1 MSYIGQQPL
10 NNFVTKQSQEFTP
23 DGSTTGFTLNFAV
36 TSGTDIL
43 LMINNVVQEPGS
55 GNAYTAS
62 GTTLTMSEAP
72 SASDSMYCIFL
83 GLALQTVN
91 PGDGSVGTAKLV
103 DSAVTTAKINDDAI
117 TTAKINDGAITTAK
131 LNSEVALGK
140 ILQVKSTTI
149 TDTVSIN
156 TLAYADVTDLSVSI
170 TPSSTSSKIFII
182 CSINFGQGTAHG
194 TFRLVRGSTAIGIG
208 DTAGSRT
215 TGTFVMHTG
224 VGAQQDAGST
234 NFLDSP
240 ATTSATTYKL
250 QGRSNDAGTAMYINR
265 SNTDSDS
272 AAYQR
277 TSSTITVME
286 VSG

>member
-43 LMINNVVQEPGS
+43 LMINNVVQEPGA

-103 DSAVTTAKINDDAI
+103 DSAVTNAKIANSTIDL
-117 TTAKINDGAITTAK
+117 TTK
-131 LNSEVALGK
+131 V
-140 ILQVKSTTI
+140 
-149 TDTVSIN
+149 
-156 TLAYADVTDLSVSI
+156 
-170 TPSSTSSKIFII
+170 
-182 CSINFGQGTAHG
+182 
-194 TFRLVRGSTAIGIG
+194 
-208 DTAGSRT
+208 
-215 TGTFVMHTG
+215 TG
-224 VGAQQDAGST
+224 VLPAANGQT
-234 NFLDSP
+234 NTPFFYGEKASDQTLTRD
-240 ATTSATTYKL
+240 TTTKITGL
-250 QGRSNDAGTAMYINR
+250 TQNEL
-265 SNTDSDS
+265 DSDS
-272 AAYQR
+272 AFDGTTFTVPSGKAGKYYIEMIVYGVYSSVGNDGEFTQVMLYKNGSQVKANAYYDQATDQR
-277 TSSTITVME
+277 EFGVTVSAILDLAVGDTIEMYGKLRDFDSGNARVSEDLTSVLGYRLIT
-286 VSG
+286 